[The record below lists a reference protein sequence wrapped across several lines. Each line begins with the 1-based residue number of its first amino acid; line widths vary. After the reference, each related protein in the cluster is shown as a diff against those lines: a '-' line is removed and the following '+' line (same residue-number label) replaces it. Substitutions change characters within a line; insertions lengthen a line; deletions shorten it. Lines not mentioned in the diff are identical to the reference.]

1 MHPYWEGRFV
11 MDHLSREAGDYG
23 RQVLWDDSPGTLEH
37 LVLERA
43 VFTAGCLPWFLWVV
57 VYELLETLSWLEV
70 QGVPVARR
78 LLFVASITRNIGS
91 ET

>member
-11 MDHLSREAGDYG
+11 MDYLSGEAGDYG
-23 RQVLWDDSPGTLEH
+23 RQVVWDGSPRAKED

-43 VFTAGCLPWFLWVV
+43 VFTAGCFPWFLRVMV
-57 VYELLETLSWLEV
+57 RESLATLSWLEV
-70 QGVPVARR
+70 RGVPVASR
-78 LLFVASITRNIGS
+78 LLFVESITRNIGS